1 MRRSRFVMIVA
12 LLTALI
18 FCIETSAVSAAS
30 LSEVR
35 KSIQSKQQELEK
47 SKKEEKN
54 LSDKISSM
62 DKQIS
67 RKLISASWNLPS
79 AMRKNR

>member
-35 KSIQSKQQELEK
+35 KSIQSKQFHGQADQQQG
-47 SKKEEKN
+47 S
-54 LSDKISSM
+54 
-62 DKQIS
+62 
-67 RKLISASWNLPS
+67 
-79 AMRKNR
+79 